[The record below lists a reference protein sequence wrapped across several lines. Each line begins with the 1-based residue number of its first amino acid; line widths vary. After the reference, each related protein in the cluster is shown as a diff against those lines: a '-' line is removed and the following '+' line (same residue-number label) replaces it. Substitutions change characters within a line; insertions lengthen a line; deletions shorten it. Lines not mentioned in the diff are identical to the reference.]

1 MKKKTISFLL
11 TTHQLNVAYNN
22 RLQYRAQG
30 LVVSGYDVSMISL
43 FPVQL
48 MNRYR
53 IPVITVCNYRRNAI
67 SLFIGLFKSIKT
79 LRKLDYLIVDS
90 KNILLLAWY
99 TLFKKFFHYKI
110 LHEQTEWL
118 FLNKTGNKLTLWLYK
133 QLCRRIYGITVISE
147 ALALFYKSLGV
158 GEDRI
163 YKLPM
168 LIDPSPFIDKKSAEV
183 GEDYIAY
190 CGEMNNNKDGID
202 DLIEAFSIFSLNV
215 PDIKLYLIGDT
226 SDKSQYESYTGK
238 VLEKKLNDR
247 VVFTGRVPHESMPQ
261 YLSNAKI
268 LVLARPDN
276 EQAQNGFPSK
286 LGEYL
291 ATGNP
296 VVITQTGDIDKYL
309 IDGRDCFFV
318 EPGNP
323 SAFADKLYE
332 VICNYERAMEV
343 GRAGKQKVFHEFN
356 YTVQMRKMIDFFD
369 K

>member
-1 MKKKTISFLL
+1 M
-11 TTHQLNVAYNN
+11 
-22 RLQYRAQG
+22 
-30 LVVSGYDVSMISL
+30 
-43 FPVQL
+43 
-48 MNRYR
+48 
-53 IPVITVCNYRRNAI
+53 
-67 SLFIGLFKSIKT
+67 
-79 LRKLDYLIVDS
+79 
-90 KNILLLAWY
+90 
-99 TLFKKFFHYKI
+99 
-110 LHEQTEWL
+110 
-118 FLNKTGNKLTLWLYK
+118 YK

-158 GEDRI
+158 REDRI

-168 LIDPSPFIDKKSAEV
+168 LIDPSPFIDVKSAEV

-296 VVITQTGDIDKYL
+296 VVITRTGDIDKYL